1 MLFRGVKPLKIDV
14 LGAKYDL
21 RTVPKGKD
29 PYLEDCDG
37 YCDYTTK
44 QIVVIDYKS
53 GKVGEIKN
61 DSFYVKQIK
70 RHEIIHAFF
79 FESGLGA
86 NWEHKPFGQEET
98 TVDWIARQFPKMLEA
113 FKAADAL

>member
-1 MLFRGVKPLKIDV
+1 MSFQGVKPLKIDI
-14 LGAKYDL
+14 LGTKYDL
-21 RTVPKGKD
+21 QIVPKEKD
-29 PYLEDCDG
+29 AYLEECDG

-44 QIVVIDYKS
+44 KIVVEDWKNKS
-53 GKVGEIKN
+53 VGDLGN
-61 DSFYVKQIK
+61 DSVYLKQIK
-70 RHEIIHAFF
+70 RHEIIHAFL

-113 FKAADAL
+113 FRAADAL

>member
-1 MLFRGVKPLKIDV
+1 MKIDI
-14 LGAKYDL
+14 LGTKYNL
-21 RTVPKGKD
+21 QVVPKEKD
-29 PYLEDCDG
+29 AYFEECDG

-44 QIVVIDYKS
+44 KIVVEDCKS
-53 GKVGEIKN
+53 ETVGDLEDN
-61 DSFYVKQIK
+61 LFYLKQIK

-86 NWEHKPFGQEET
+86 NWEHKQFGQEET

-113 FKAADAL
+113 FRAADAL